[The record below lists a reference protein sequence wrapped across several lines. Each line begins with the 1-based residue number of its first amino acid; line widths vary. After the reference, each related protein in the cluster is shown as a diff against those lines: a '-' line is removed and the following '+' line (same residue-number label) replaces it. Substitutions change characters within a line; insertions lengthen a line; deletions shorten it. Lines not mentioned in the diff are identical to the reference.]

1 MSHTNEIFYQDL
13 TPKAPSKLYLN
24 SYLTLVL
31 ICMLLSLIE
40 LIQQLSQHGPNLRAL
55 VSLIPTLSLLCWLWV
70 IRKTVHPAPGSYFVR
85 IYSTYLEYQGA
96 PPLQLVRIPFTEIN
110 QCYLQWNRIDLKVD
124 GKPWVYI
131 QARGPKQ
138 AKMIYEQL
146 QNLTHSTLPQTA
158 QI

>member
-1 MSHTNEIFYQDL
+1 MSHTNETFYQDL

-24 SYLTLVL
+24 SYLVL
-31 ICMLLSLIE
+31 ALIAMLLSLIE
-40 LIQQLSQHGPNLRAL
+40 LIQQLSQHGLTLKAL
-55 VSLIPTLSLLCWLWV
+55 GSLVLPISLLCFLWV
-70 IRKTVHPAPGSYFVR
+70 ISKTVHPAPDSYFVR
-85 IYSTYLEYQGA
+85 ICSTYIEHQGA

-146 QNLTHSTLPQTA
+146 QNLTHSIPPQTA